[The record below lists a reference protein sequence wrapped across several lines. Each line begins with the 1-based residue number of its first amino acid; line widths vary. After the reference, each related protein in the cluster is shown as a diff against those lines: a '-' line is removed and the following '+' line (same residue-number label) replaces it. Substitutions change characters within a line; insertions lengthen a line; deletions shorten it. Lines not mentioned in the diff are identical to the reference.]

1 MLVDTRA
8 AAAGNRALAGWSNP
22 AHGARPVAAG
32 GCLMAGRWKEA
43 GKPACSGRA
52 AAAAGQ

>member
-8 AAAGNRALAGWSNP
+8 AAAGNRALAGWSSP

-52 AAAAGQ
+52 AAVAGQ